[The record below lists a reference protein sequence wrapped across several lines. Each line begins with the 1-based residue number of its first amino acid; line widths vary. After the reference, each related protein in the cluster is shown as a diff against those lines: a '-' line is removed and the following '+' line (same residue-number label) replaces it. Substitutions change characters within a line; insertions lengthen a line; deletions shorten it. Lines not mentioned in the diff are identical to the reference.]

1 MMNVN
6 NIEYS
11 RYFLVVTDGVKFPSK
26 AMAAAVQFAR
36 GYSKGLCLLAL
47 TETVTDEFAEKER
60 LWEAENQ
67 DVKFCYYIAF
77 GNLNDVCRMSERTE
91 TPMMFFETGHNDK
104 FHDPMT
110 VFKGLRELRIPFV
123 IVKMD
128 ADVRDFSKIIVP
140 VCYLT
145 EEKEKAPY
153 TSNMGRFLGS
163 EIVVLE
169 ANDYGS
175 KTPANVQAITTL
187 YDKFSLKYTVVKAK
201 KDSFKVEKEAAY
213 MADETGAGMVV
224 ISTSRD
230 YGLDDIIFG
239 PKELHVLRAATT
251 PVMCINPRGDLYVL
265 CW

>member
-1 MMNVN
+1 MNVR
-6 NIEYS
+6 EVTYS

-26 AMAAAVQFAR
+26 AIAAALQFAE
-36 GYSKGLCLLAL
+36 GYKKGLCLLAL
-47 TETVTDEFAEKER
+47 TSSVSDEFSQKESEWR
-60 LWEAENQ
+60 ASHP
-67 DVKFCYYIAF
+67 DVTYLFHIAD
-77 GNLNDVCRMSERTE
+77 GTLDDVCQMSERTE
-91 TPMMFFETGHNDK
+91 TPIMFFETGHRDK
-104 FHDPMT
+104 FQDPMT
-110 VFKGLRELRIPFV
+110 VFKGLRDLRIPFV

-128 ADVRDFSKIIVP
+128 ADVTDFKKVIVP
-140 VCYLT
+140 VCYLV

-163 EIVVLE
+163 EILVLQ

-175 KTPANVQAITTL
+175 KTPANVEAITTL
-187 YDKFSLKYTVVKAK
+187 YDKFNLKYTVEQAR

-213 MADETGAGMVV
+213 LASERGAGLVV

-230 YGLDDIIFG
+230 YGLDDIFFG

>member
-1 MMNVN
+1 MNLRE
-6 NIEYS
+6 IEYS
-11 RYFLVVTDGVKFPSK
+11 RYFLVVTDGIKFPSK
-26 AMAAAVQFAR
+26 AMAAAVQFAT
-36 GYSKGLCLLAL
+36 GYNKGLCLLAL
-47 TETVTDEFAEKER
+47 CGSVSEEFTAKEAKWRTSYPDVTYLFH
-60 LWEAENQ
+60 
-67 DVKFCYYIAF
+67 IAD
-77 GNLNDVCRMSERTE
+77 GTLDDVCEMSERTE
-91 TPMMFFETGHNDK
+91 TPIMFFETGHRDK
-104 FHDPMT
+104 FRDPMT
-110 VFKGLRELRIPFV
+110 LFRGLRDLRIPFI

-128 ADVRDFSKIIVP
+128 ADVTDFKKVIVP
-140 VCYLT
+140 VCYLV

-163 EIVVLE
+163 EITILQ

-175 KTPANVQAITTL
+175 KTPANVNAITTL
-187 YDKFSLKYTVVKAK
+187 YDKFNLKYRVEKAK

-213 MADETGAGMVV
+213 LASEIGAGLVV

-230 YGLDDIIFG
+230 YGLDDIFFG